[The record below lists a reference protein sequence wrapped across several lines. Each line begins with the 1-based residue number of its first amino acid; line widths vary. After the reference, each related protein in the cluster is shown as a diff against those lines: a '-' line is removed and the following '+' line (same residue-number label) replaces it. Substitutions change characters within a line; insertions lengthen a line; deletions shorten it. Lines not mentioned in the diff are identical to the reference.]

1 LYTANPTPPS
11 TNSHKKGCLLD
22 FEVDA
27 DCLPGDKGSFGFG
40 TYGTVGF
47 GVLIVDGDA
56 SPPDGIGIG
65 AIGAVVG
72 VTGIGVSSPPLPD
85 PFTHSFEY
93 SLKKSHAPFDI
104 SFPQSRRL
112 NAGNAPEPLHPIWT
126 NLPKRTSKQNG
137 CKCVKRAK

>member
-1 LYTANPTPPS
+1 LYAANPTPPS

-22 FEVDA
+22 FEEDA
-27 DCLPGDKGSFGFG
+27 ACLPGDKGSFGFG

-56 SPPDGIGIG
+56 SPPDGIGNG

-72 VTGIGVSSPPLPD
+72 VTGIGVLSPPPLD

-112 NAGNAPEPLHPIWT
+112 NAGNAPEPLHPIST
-126 NLPKRTSKQNG
+126 NLPRRTAGKMA
-137 CKCVKRAK
+137 VKV